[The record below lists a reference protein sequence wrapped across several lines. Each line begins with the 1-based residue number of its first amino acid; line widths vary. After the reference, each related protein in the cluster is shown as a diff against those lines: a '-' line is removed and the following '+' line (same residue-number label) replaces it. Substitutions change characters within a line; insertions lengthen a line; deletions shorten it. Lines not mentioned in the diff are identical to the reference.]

1 MNFIERLVYLRTSK
15 FLYPFVNTLLLLMQI
30 EIPRRVSIGSNLHLE
45 HRGKGIV
52 VNPYTRIGN
61 NVTILHNVTIG
72 NTTPWDD
79 SIMVAYAESRGG
91 YSIDVKDD
99 VFLCAG
105 CVVLCKEHITI
116 GKGTVIGANA
126 VLTCSTGENEIW
138 AGNPAKMIK
147 KRV

>member
-1 MNFIERLVYLRTSK
+1 
-15 FLYPFVNTLLLLMQI
+15 MQ
-30 EIPRRVSIGSNLHLE
+30 NL
-45 HRGKGIV
+45 G
-52 VNPYTRIGN
+52 
-61 NVTILHNVTIG
+61 
-72 NTTPWDD
+72 
-79 SIMVAYAESRGG
+79 GG

-99 VFLCAG
+99 VFLCAR